1 MNKRRVLLAAL
12 GLVVVCTWSNA
23 ATITAKAWL
32 AKGLISKAWHHTLLS
47 SEAGQKPWPWADTW
61 PVAVLRHP
69 YSPDLLYVLE
79 GGFGSALA
87 FGPGHIIASAMPG
100 ESGVSVIAGHRDTH
114 FDFLQQLQPG
124 NRLQLQDAH
133 SQWHTYVVA
142 STHIVDSREGE
153 WALPEG
159 AQELHLITCYPFDA
173 VAPGGPMRYVVVAR
187 KAQAEVANRQY
198 SEALVP
204 EGLNDSDKNL
214 HNRLLSF
221 QTFGL

>member
-1 MNKRRVLLAAL
+1 MSWRKGVIAILT
-12 GLVVVCTWSNA
+12 LVVVSTWGNA

-32 AKGLISKAWHHTLLS
+32 AKGLISKAWHSTLAS
-47 SEAGQKPWPWADTW
+47 AEPGHKPWPWADTW

-100 ESGVSVIAGHRDTH
+100 EGGASVIAGHRDTH
-114 FDFLQQLQPG
+114 FDFLQQLKAG
-124 NRLQLQDAH
+124 NRLELQDAH

-159 AQELHLITCYPFDA
+159 TEELHLITCYPFDA
-173 VAPGGPMRYVVVAR
+173 AVPGGPLRYVVVAH
-187 KAQAEVANRQY
+187 KAEVAQPDQQRPT
-198 SEALVP
+198 ALAL
-204 EGLNDSDKNL
+204 EGLNGSDKNR
-214 HNRLLSF
+214 HNRRL
-221 QTFGL
+221 